1 MHILAGIVSGIII
14 SIYGVCVTAVAGS
27 LMVTVGLFS
36 SGFVSSPFLLYL
48 TYGVI
53 SGMYSQ
59 IYRSSHLHF
68 TGWFLR
74 IW

>member
-1 MHILAGIVSGIII
+1 MYILAGIVSGIIV

-36 SGFVSSPFLLYL
+36 SGFVSSPYLLYL

-59 IYRSSHLHF
+59 YIGQV
-68 TGWFLR
+68 TC
-74 IW
+74 I